1 VPDVLIFGETVTS
14 PSMRHEVPVSIG
26 DDFVYVER
34 NGSRLVAVASL
45 ETPRLGGNGL
55 DVRAFE
61 DFGYDDLLAQGL
73 NREQALIEIAL
84 RACRETGVTSAA
96 VPPDFPVSVAD
107 HLRAN
112 GVELSPD
119 AELFI
124 QRRRAKSAAEI
135 AGIRRAQRGTEEAM
149 GAARDLLGRAE
160 IRGDALVLDGA
171 PLTSERIKAVI
182 ARVFTDND
190 LIADDFIVSHGAQ
203 TAVGHDDGSG
213 AILGGEPVVLDLFP
227 RDRESGCFSDMT
239 RTFVVGEP
247 SNELREWHRLTE
259 QAIDRAFALVKPGA
273 NGREIHE
280 ETCRFYEE
288 HGYPTQ
294 LSKAPGT
301 VLLEGFY
308 HGLGHGV
315 GLEVHEPPSLGM
327 SGHSDVLVP
336 GDVVTLEPGLY
347 KPGVGGCRLEDIVLV
362 TADGAEN
369 LTDFPY
375 DLSVQ

>member
-14 PSMRHEVPVSIG
+14 PAMRHEVPVSVG

-34 NGSRLVAVASL
+34 NGTKLVAVASL

-55 DVRAFE
+55 EVRAFE
-61 DFGYDDLLAQGL
+61 DFGYDDLIAGGM
-73 NREQALIEIAL
+73 NREQALVEVAL
-84 RACRETGVTSAA
+84 RACRETGLTTAA

-112 GVELSPD
+112 GIDLSPQS
-119 AELFI
+119 ELFAE
-124 QRRRAKSAAEI
+124 RRRAKSEAEV
-135 AGIRRAQRGTEEAM
+135 AGIRRAQRGTEQAM
-149 GAARDLLGRAE
+149 AAARDMLRRAE
-160 IRGDALVLDGA
+160 TRGDALFLDGE
-171 PLTSERIKAVI
+171 PLTVERIKTVL
-182 ARVFTDND
+182 ARVFTDAD
-190 LIADDFIVSHGAQ
+190 LLADDFIVSHGAQ
-203 TAVGHDDGSG
+203 TAVGHDGGSG
-213 AILGGEPVVLDLFP
+213 AILANEPIVLDLFP

-247 SNELREWHRLTE
+247 SAELREWHRLTE
-259 QAIDRAFALVKPGA
+259 EAINRAFALVKPGA
-273 NGREIHE
+273 VGRDIHVD
-280 ETCRFYEE
+280 TCRFYEE

-294 LSKAPGT
+294 LSKERGT

-315 GLEVHEPPSLGM
+315 GLEVHEAPSLGM
-327 SGHSDVLVP
+327 GGASDRLVP

-362 TADGAEN
+362 TEDGAEN
-369 LTDFPY
+369 LTQFPY
-375 DLSVQ
+375 DLTP

>member
-1 VPDVLIFGETVTS
+1 MPDVLIFGETVTS

-34 NGSRLVAVASL
+34 NGTRLVAVASL

-55 DVRAFE
+55 EVHAFE
-61 DFGYDDLLAQGL
+61 DFGYDDLIAQGL
-73 NREQALIEIAL
+73 NRERALVEIAL
-84 RACRETGVTSAA
+84 RACRDAGVTSAA
-96 VPPDFPVSVAD
+96 VPPDFPVAVAD

-112 GVELSPD
+112 GIDLSPD
-119 AELFI
+119 SELFV
-124 QRRRAKSAAEI
+124 QRRRSKNEAEL

-149 GAARDLLGRAE
+149 AAAREMFRRAE
-160 IRGDALVLDGA
+160 ISGDAVLLDGE
-171 PLTSERIKAVI
+171 PLTSERVKGVI

-190 LIADDFIVSHGAQ
+190 LIADDFIVSHGPQ
-203 TAVGHDDGSG
+203 TAVGHDGGSG
-213 AILGGEPVVLDLFP
+213 AILANEPIVLDLFP

-247 SNELREWHRLTE
+247 SEELLEWHRLTE
-259 QAIDRAFALVKPGA
+259 EAITRAFALVKPGA
-273 NGREIHE
+273 VGRDIHI

-294 LSKAPGT
+294 LSKQPGT
-301 VLLEGFY
+301 VLLDGFF

-315 GLEVHEPPSLGM
+315 GLEVHEAPSLGM
-327 SGHSDVLVP
+327 GGGADVLVP

-347 KPGVGGCRLEDIVLV
+347 KGGVGGCRLEDIVVV
-362 TADGAEN
+362 TEHGAEN
-369 LTDFPY
+369 LTNFPY
-375 DLSVQ
+375 DLTP